1 MRRLHLFEFED
12 QAWLPVALRDFMTD
26 FLRVVFSTLSS
37 RVSLEAL
44 LVKLLDAGGT
54 DRIVDL
60 ASGGGGPIVA
70 VRQRLETEFGREV
83 QILLTDKY
91 PNIEALEA
99 ARDAGRGAID
109 YHRESLDA
117 KAVPKHIEGI
127 RTVFT
132 AFHHFPPED
141 AQLIL
146 ADASAC
152 RRPIAVFEATERT
165 VGMLL
170 ITMLVP
176 VLVWIATP
184 FMRPFRPSRWLLTY
198 LLPVVPLLSLWDG
211 LVSCLRTYSPRELE
225 EMAASVGAE
234 DWTWEAG
241 YLPVAGLPC
250 RVTYLLG
257 YPAEARTGDSPI
269 L

>member
-12 QAWLPVALRDFMTD
+12 QAWLPVVLRDYMTD
-26 FLRVVFSTLSS
+26 FLQVVFSTLSS

-44 LVKLLDAGGT
+44 LLELLEAGRT

-70 VRQRLETEFGREV
+70 VLQRLKAEHGRNV
-83 QILLTDKY
+83 RVLLTDKY

-99 ARDAGRGAID
+99 AQDSGGGAIE
-109 YHRESLDA
+109 YHPESLDA
-117 KAVPKHIEGI
+117 KAVPEDIEGI

-132 AFHHFPPED
+132 AFHHFPPDE
-141 AQLIL
+141 ARLIL
-146 ADASAC
+146 ADAAGC

-165 VGMLL
+165 LGMFM

-176 VLVWIATP
+176 LLVWIATP
-184 FMRPFRPSRWLLTY
+184 FMRPFRPGRWLLTY
-198 LLPVVPLLSLWDG
+198 LLPVVPLLSLRDG
-211 LVSCLRTYSPRELE
+211 LVSCLRTYSPGELE
-225 EMAASVGAE
+225 ELAASVGAE
-234 DWTWEAG
+234 HWNWETG